1 MSTTY
6 RIGADC
12 PRRARVLGAMAIVAA
27 LLHAV
32 VLYGVDSP
40 PSPKPTTV
48 WEEQG
53 VTIELAAVLPH
64 SGQRHE
70 VAAPVPPEPPA
81 PPTQQPKS
89 ESQPEPV
96 PPKPTPAHRKVRPI
110 QRQKPKSTTTT
121 QMGKKNTPSQPVD
134 APQLPTPAAQ
144 EASRTATTSPE
155 PLPSYS
161 NPKPLYP
168 ELARKRGQ
176 EGRVLLSANI
186 DEKGEL
192 TELRVDKSSGFSLLD
207 EAALKAVRRWRF
219 KPALRAGM
227 PVKGTALIP
236 IEFLLKG

>member
-6 RIGADC
+6 RIDADC
-12 PRRARVLGAMAIVAA
+12 PQQARMLRTMAIVAT

-32 VLYGVDSP
+32 VLYGVDPP
-40 PSPKPTTV
+40 PSPKPTSV
-48 WEEQG
+48 REQG
-53 VTIELAAVLPH
+53 VTIELAPVLPH
-64 SGQRHE
+64 RGERHK
-70 VAAPVPPEPPA
+70 VAAPVPSESPA
-81 PPTQQPKS
+81 PPMQQPKS
-89 ESQPEPV
+89 EFQPDPV
-96 PPKPTPAHRKVRPI
+96 PTKPTFAPRKARPV
-110 QRQKPKSTTTT
+110 QRQKPKATTAT
-121 QMGKKNTPSQPVD
+121 QIGKKNTPSQTVD
-134 APQLPTPAAQ
+134 APQFPAPAEQ
-144 EASRTATTSPE
+144 KASRTVTTSPE

-161 NPKPLYP
+161 NPKPVYP

-176 EGRVLLSANI
+176 EGRVLLSADI

-236 IEFLLKG
+236 IEFLLRG